1 MVHKTIRDN
10 DKWILFK
17 KEYDKKTTKM
27 LEHLA
32 DFKQTYNEEL
42 SYRFNLLLKIYC
54 KKMI

>member
-17 KEYDKKTTKM
+17 KEYDKKTTEM

-32 DFKQTYNEEL
+32 DIKYTYNEEL